1 MDNLNIS
8 FAPDKSA
15 EDKGRI
21 NAVEDYLSL
30 LTERIKFCLNGI
42 DENIAQK
49 SDGEEEKQLIYSTIA
64 DEVGQFT
71 NTDKKLR
78 GVQRLRKQCCISV
91 LFSCRRV

>member
-71 NTDKKLR
+71 NPTEIARCSTTTKTMLH
-78 GVQRLRKQCCISV
+78 QRTILMPKGI
-91 LFSCRRV
+91 